1 MTDLANNILAPIDSS
16 KYMERNVNYACDVA
30 KSMGAKLTFVHVV
43 TLPSLVP
50 PELPSAEPIIP
61 MDVKP
66 FEEAGSRIVEEARRI
81 AKRRDVDSEMRV
93 ERTLGNPA
101 QSIVN
106 VAEEGK
112 FDLIII
118 GDRGH
123 SLLRNQMVGS
133 VCDIVV
139 RHAPCPVLVV
149 R

>member
-16 KYMERNVNYACDVA
+16 KYMERNVNYACDLA
-30 KSMGAKLTFVHVV
+30 KSMGAKLTLVHVV

-50 PELPSAEPIIP
+50 RELPSAEPISP
-61 MDVKP
+61 VDAKP
-66 FEEAGSRIVEEARRI
+66 FEEAGSRVVEEARRI
-81 AKRRDVDSEMRV
+81 AKQRGVDAQTRV

-101 QSIVN
+101 QSIIN

-123 SLLRNQMVGS
+123 SLLRNQIVGS
-133 VCDIVV
+133 VCDITV